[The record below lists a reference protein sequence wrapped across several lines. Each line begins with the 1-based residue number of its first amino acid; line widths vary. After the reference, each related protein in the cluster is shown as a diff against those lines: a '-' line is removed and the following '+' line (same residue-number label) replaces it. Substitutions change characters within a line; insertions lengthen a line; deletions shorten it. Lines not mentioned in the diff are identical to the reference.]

1 MELAT
6 ESRSRRALS
15 VFLAGLQA
23 GMLGALVFLAWMG
36 VTAKLQ
42 QRSFWTFE
50 NLAAS
55 AFYGSGAIH
64 RGFASSTVFGLALFL
79 LLYSLL
85 GAAFA
90 AAVPVRMRRLWITL
104 ASILFALCW
113 YYVTFRW
120 MYRELAPVI
129 ALLHVEKTTAWGHA
143 IYGLA
148 MARYPAYLPKRGSV
162 QTKAS
167 DAETQRRGD
176 PPDSSSYQD
185 PTGDRRA

>member
-1 MELAT
+1 MEPAM

-23 GMLGALVFLAWMG
+23 GMLGALVLLAWMG
-36 VTAKLQ
+36 LTAKLQ
-42 QRSFWTFE
+42 QGSFWTFE

-55 AFYGSGAIH
+55 VFYGSGAIH
-64 RGFASSTVFGLALFL
+64 RGFAYVTVFGLAILL

-90 AAVPVRMRRLWITL
+90 AALPVRMRRLWITL
-104 ASILFALCW
+104 ASVLFAICW

-120 MYRELAPVI
+120 AYRELAPSV
-129 ALLHVEKTTAWGHA
+129 ALLHVERTTAWGHA

-148 MARYPAYLPKRGSV
+148 LARYTAYLPKPA
-162 QTKAS
+162 TIL
-167 DAETQRRGD
+167 DAEPRSED
-176 PPDSSSYQD
+176 PAGSSSFQD
-185 PTGDRRA
+185 PGGDRRA